1 LDKVGDEG
9 VGAGGVVGRVREGED
24 VLICAEGEA
33 FNLAKGGVL
42 QFLAQQFAKVG
53 AAGFVSGKGE
63 AKTFDG
69 GGGAVGR
76 VGCFGEKGSL
86 HGYLQGGIHEGHEG
100 HEEKQKLLKVFKNL
114 CVLRAIRGFT

>member
-42 QFLAQQFAKVG
+42 QFLAQQLAKMG

-69 GGGAVGR
+69 GGGAVGG

-86 HGYLQGGIHEGHEG
+86 HGYEESAKDTKE
-100 HEEKQKLLKVFKNL
+100 HEEKLLKFFKTL
-114 CVLRAIRGFT
+114 RVLRELRGFT